1 VPSQRKEQVVKKNYR
16 YAIGG
21 ILIALTTFWGCDFFK
36 SSGPE
41 GGVNPFITNLS
52 ITPSAVGCSTP
63 FNIKFDYL
71 DPQEDIEQL
80 IVVFSHELGFSFEAG
95 GLWNQGEVA
104 SGGRLD
110 LSVPGT
116 ATYTYT
122 FDCALER
129 RSGNYSVTVQL
140 EDRNGHLSNI
150 REDEVRLN

>member
-1 VPSQRKEQVVKKNYR
+1 MRKNYR

-21 ILIALTTFWGCDFFK
+21 LLIVLTTFCGCDFFK

-52 ITPSAVGCSTP
+52 ITPRAVGCSTL

-80 IVVFSHELGFSFEAG
+80 IVVFTHELGFSFEAG
-95 GLWNQGEVA
+95 GLWIDGEGA
-104 SGGRLD
+104 FGGRLD

-116 ATYTYT
+116 ATYTYA
-122 FDCALER
+122 FDCAR
-129 RSGNYSVTVQL
+129 RSGNYSVTVEL
-140 EDRNGHLSNI
+140 EDRNGHQSNI